1 MIPMKLKD
9 IPALLVSP
17 PPSRVR
23 QRAAA
28 RTLIGPPFLMLS
40 ARPKRGHV
48 FLL

>member
-1 MIPMKLKD
+1 MKLKD

-17 PPSRVR
+17 PSLASGS
-23 QRAAA
+23 AAA
-28 RTLIGPPFLMLS
+28 RTLIGPPFLILS

>member
-17 PPSRVR
+17 PSLASGS
-23 QRAAA
+23 AAA
-28 RTLIGPPFLMLS
+28 RTLIGPPFLILS
-40 ARPKRGHV
+40 ARPKCGHV